1 MLLTERVGPIAVVT
15 LDRPQRRNA
24 LSRELMTRLVTLLDE
39 LGTDGT
45 RGIVLTGGSEVFC
58 AGADFDD
65 LRQDGIGLEDTLAE
79 MSGRLLDSPL
89 PVVAAINGACVGG
102 GVELAMSC
110 DIRVCD
116 ERAFFE
122 VPATKLGV
130 LYRPAGLD
138 LLASRLPHQTVAR
151 LFHVNDRIPAAE
163 AVASGLVARVTRRG
177 EAVEAALN
185 LFDHQQDLQADVVA
199 ATKARLRQVELGKID
214 VEAWNLERE
223 RFMRRF
229 GQ

>member
-1 MLLTERVGPIAVVT
+1 MLLTERVGDIAVVT
-15 LDRPQRRNA
+15 LDRPERRNA
-24 LSRELMTRLVTLLDE
+24 LSRELMARLATLLDE
-39 LGTDGT
+39 LASDGT
-45 RGIVLTGGSEVFC
+45 RGIVLTGGTEIFS

-79 MSGRLLDSPL
+79 MLGQLLDSPL

-122 VPATKLGV
+122 IPATKLGV

-138 LLASRLPHQTVAR
+138 LLARRLPHQTVAR

-163 AVASGLVARVTRRG
+163 AVDSGLVVRVTRRG
-177 EAVEAALN
+177 EAVEAALT
-185 LFDHQQDLQADVVA
+185 LLDHQQDLQADVVA
-199 ATKARLRQVELGKID
+199 ATKARLRQVEMGIVDTEGWDLD
-214 VEAWNLERE
+214 RA
-223 RFMRRF
+223 RFMRRL
-229 GQ
+229 GR